1 MDAINTSFKE
11 NLTDFLTAWLL
22 SWGISTAGLLCL
34 FSAFPLPADS
44 RFLIYVPGLCSM
56 AASIAYLF
64 LKGWIAVTASWVV
77 GLGIILIWF
86 PDILINGAKM
96 ILETLLAFYSS
107 AYSSLSLSVGY
118 VPLGYTA
125 TLPMCLWGAITA
137 TLCAWTILRQQT
149 PAGVLILSALPLAL
163 CLVVV
168 DTPPDC
174 DYLFLYL
181 ICAALLV
188 LTQGCRR
195 RSRVSGNRLCL
206 ALILPML
213 LVVLGLHEF
222 LPERSYS
229 RKPWSD
235 ALLHQVETLLPD
247 LQAEKTDPPHPDTYN
262 SNFPHRP
269 LTIGPPKYVDR
280 PIMSVTAENSGLIY
294 LRGNTYG
301 QYTQVAWDTL
311 DFQQYDDS
319 YAANRGLFLSY
330 EDSEVDLQTIHI
342 RTHRPL
348 AVLYTPYYLHQLPKQ
363 GNHSW
368 DCAIRNSDNIKEY
381 DISYCK
387 EAPQALSSPDSSS
400 FSEDASPYDEFVREY
415 YTKLPWDTRRSAAD
429 YLRAHGFTQSLLSEP
444 NPTAYAQR
452 IAQLV
457 RSSAVYD
464 LSTPAMPRGEDFAI
478 WFLNESPTGYC
489 VHFASA
495 SVVLLRAA
503 GIPARYVT
511 GYLVNAEAGEAVTVL
526 DRNAH
531 AWAEYYVQGV
541 GWIPLDATP
550 ADAMENILPP
560 AETTQPDSTEETTG
574 PEESAAPTTGT
585 QPTTPAAS
593 AAEETTPAPSAPS
606 EPFSVPFWVFL
617 IPVPVLLALAYSP
630 AVLFVRRRKFRK
642 LPDNEAFLLY
652 WHYCSCMA
660 RWLKFSQDTCTDL
673 ALKARFSQHSVDKED
688 WKMLHDWQ
696 DSLCANL
703 SVAPLIKRF
712 LIHRILLW
720 DRRL

>member
-1 MDAINTSFKE
+1 MDTINTSFRE

-22 SWGISTAGLLCL
+22 SWGISIAGLLCL

-44 RFLIYVPGLCSM
+44 RFLIYIPGLCSV

-64 LKGWIAVTASWVV
+64 SRGWIVVTASWIV
-77 GLGIILIWF
+77 GFGVILIWF
-86 PDILINGAKM
+86 SDFLVNGAKM
-96 ILETLLAFYSS
+96 ILETLLVFYSS
-107 AYSSLSLSVGY
+107 AYSSVSLSVGY
-118 VPLGYTA
+118 VPLGHTA

-149 PAGVLILSALPLAL
+149 PAGVLILSALPVAL
-163 CLVVV
+163 CLVVL
-168 DTPPDC
+168 DTPPDRS
-174 DYLFLYL
+174 YLFLYL

-213 LVVLGLHEF
+213 LVILGLHAF
-222 LPERSYS
+222 LPEQSYS

-235 ALLHQVETLLPD
+235 ALLHQIETLLPD
-247 LQAEKTDPPHPDTYN
+247 MQAAKTDSPHPDTYN

-269 LTIGPPKYVDR
+269 LTMGPPEYLNR
-280 PIMSVTAENSGLIY
+280 PVMSVTAETSDLIY

-301 QYTQVAWDTL
+301 QYTQDSWDTL
-311 DFQQYDDS
+311 DFRQYDES
-319 YAANRGLFLSY
+319 YAANRGLFLLY

-342 RTHRPL
+342 RTTRPL
-348 AVLYTPYYLHQLPKQ
+348 AVLYTPYYLHQLPEQ
-363 GNHSW
+363 GNYSW
-368 DCAIRNSDNIKEY
+368 DCAVRNSDNLREY

-387 EAPQALSSPDSSS
+387 EAPQALSFSDSSF
-400 FSEDASPYDEFVREY
+400 FSEEPSPYDQFVREY
-415 YTKLPWDTRRSAAD
+415 YTKLPWDTRKSAAD
-429 YLRAHGFTQSLLSEP
+429 YLQAHGFSQSLLSEP

-457 RSSAVYD
+457 RSSAAYD
-464 LSTPAMPRGEDFAI
+464 LHTPAMPQGEDFAI

-489 VHFASA
+489 MHFASA

-503 GIPARYVT
+503 DIPARYVT
-511 GYLVNAEAGEAVTVL
+511 GYLVKAQAGEAVTVL
-526 DRNAH
+526 DRHAH

-550 ADAMENILPP
+550 AEAVDHIF
-560 AETTQPDSTEETTG
+560 QPEETT
-574 PEESAAPTTGT
+574 PPDTTGET
-585 QPTTPAAS
+585 DAVT
-593 AAEETTPAPSAPS
+593 ETTAPPKESSPTEPAPSAPEGAPPDTS
-606 EPFSVPFWVFL
+606 EPLKQLHIPGWMFL
-617 IPVPVLLALAYSP
+617 IPVLILLTLVYCPV
-630 AVLFVRRRKFRK
+630 VLFLRRRRLHR
-642 LPDNEAFLLY
+642 LPENEAFLLC
-652 WHYCSCMA
+652 WRYCSRMA
-660 RWLKFSQDTCTDL
+660 HFLKFSQDTCTDS
-673 ALKARFSQHSVDKED
+673 ALKARFSQHTVDKED
-688 WKMLHDWQ
+688 WKMLHNWQ
-696 DSLCANL
+696 DSLRANL
-703 SVAPLIKRF
+703 STAPLIKRF